1 MSTHHHHHVQPPATA
16 PEDAD
21 DLARWD
27 DDGAP
32 AARPSSSPAA
42 WLRVG
47 AELGDRLVALS
58 GRQDLLVTCRPGT
71 RSGAPGAY
79 YPALGEIEFDAE
91 LFAPLQAHEV
101 HPRIVGDEERY
112 PVAWG
117 VFVHEAA
124 HSAHTVW
131 QQPYGADPRV
141 VEAALLLEESRA
153 EGAHLVRRPTDR
165 TYLRTSARTLVVPDI
180 TTPTLKGVE
189 HAAGVAA
196 LVLGRRDAGILD
208 AGETRAVADLCEKV
222 LGADLLAT
230 LTGIWTAAHRCADQ
244 DGATMLQH
252 AQDWCDA
259 LDTASPALPVPEN
272 LVDLLT
278 AAVVVVMDS
287 MAANDRADLAA
298 QAAATTALA
307 AQSWA
312 RTQDR
317 AQQAGRRRKAAA
329 TAKSV
334 FNQGGTTVA
343 PDGTLVPSENPIT
356 RTRKPTDAEKSA
368 AARLSRALRAAAY
381 RERTE
386 ERTTSPTP
394 PGRLNMGRALARDA
408 QRAAGSVPTA
418 EPFTATR
425 RRSSPTPPLR
435 VGIAVDVSASMSAAC
450 KPVASAAWIVA
461 RAAAM
466 TDPDSRTA
474 TIAYDMHLT
483 ALTRPTHRAPER
495 VTQFRAEG
503 GNHNLG
509 DAIDALDHGLDLSS
523 PGAGRLLVIVT
534 DARYFGDETVQAV
547 TRIKRLTA
555 AGCAVLQVTLDTE
568 SRHLPGT
575 TLLHLPRPSS
585 APAAIATAATDAIRR
600 TR

>member
-1 MSTHHHHHVQPPATA
+1 MSTHHHVQPPATRDD
-16 PEDAD
+16 DA

-32 AARPSSSPAA
+32 PATPRTSPAA

-71 RSGAPGAY
+71 RSGAPAAY
-79 YPALGEIEFDAE
+79 FPDLGEVEFDAR
-91 LFAPLQAHEV
+91 LFAPLKPREI
-101 HPRIVGDEERY
+101 HPRIAGDEERY
-112 PVAWG
+112 PAAWG

-124 HSAHTVW
+124 HAGHSLWTPPAE
-131 QQPYGADPRV
+131 ADHRV
-141 VEAALLLEESRA
+141 AEAARLLEESRV
-153 EGAHLVRRPTDR
+153 EGAHLITRPTDR
-165 TYLRTSARTLVVPDI
+165 TYLRTSARTLVMPDI
-180 TTPTLKGVE
+180 ANPTLQGIE

-196 LVLGRRDAGILD
+196 LILGRRDVGILD

-230 LTGIWTAAHRCADQ
+230 LTGIWTAAHQCADH
-244 DGATMLQH
+244 DATTMLAHGQ
-252 AQDWCDA
+252 AWCDA
-259 LDTASPALPVPEN
+259 LDAATPAQPVPAG
-272 LVDLLT
+272 LADLLSG
-278 AAVVVVMDS
+278 AVGAVMDS
-287 MAANDRADLAA
+287 TAATDAADLAA
-298 QAAATTALA
+298 QAAADNAVA
-307 AQSWA
+307 AQSKTQA
-312 RTQDR
+312 QDR
-317 AQQAGRRRKAAA
+317 AQRAGQRRRAAA

-334 FNQGGTTVA
+334 FNTRGTTVT
-343 PDGTLVPSENPIT
+343 PDGRPAPSGNPVTGT
-356 RTRKPTDAEKSA
+356 RRPTAAEKSA

-418 EPFTATR
+418 EPFTHVR
-425 RRSSPTPPLR
+425 RRNSPTPPLR
-435 VGIAVDVSASMSAAC
+435 AGIAVDVSGSMSAAC
-450 KPVASAAWIVA
+450 APVASAAWIVA
-461 RAAAM
+461 RAAAL
-466 TDPDSRTA
+466 TDPDSLTA
-474 TIAYDMHLT
+474 TIAYDTHLT

-495 VTQFRAEG
+495 VTTFGANG
-503 GNHNLG
+503 TSHNL
-509 DAIDALDHGLDLSS
+509 ANALDALDHGLELSR

-534 DARYFGDETVQAV
+534 DAKYTPDETAQAV
-547 TRIKRLTA
+547 TRVKHLTT
-555 AGCAVLQVTLDTE
+555 AGCAVLQVTLTKK

-575 TLLHLPRPSS
+575 TLLHLPKPSS

>member
-1 MSTHHHHHVQPPATA
+1 MSAHHHVQSPATTRDD
-16 PEDAD
+16 DA

-32 AARPSSSPAA
+32 PAQPRSSPAA

-71 RSGAPGAY
+71 RSGAPAAFF
-79 YPALGEIEFDAE
+79 PTLGEVEFDAR
-91 LFAPLQAHEV
+91 LFAPLQPHEI

-112 PVAWG
+112 PAAWG

-124 HSAHTVW
+124 HAAHSVW
-131 QQPYGADPRV
+131 TQPAGADPRV
-141 VEAALLLEESRA
+141 VEAALLLEESRV
-153 EGAHLVRRPTDR
+153 EGAHLITRPTDR
-165 TYLRTSARTLVVPDI
+165 TYLRTSARTLVMPDI
-180 TTPTLKGVE
+180 AHPTLQGIE
-189 HAAGVAA
+189 HAAAAAA
-196 LVLGRRDAGILD
+196 LVLGRRDVGILD

-230 LTGIWTAAHRCADQ
+230 LTRIWTAAHQCADH
-244 DGATMLQH
+244 DATTMLAH
-252 AQDWCDA
+252 AQEWCDA
-259 LDTASPALPVPEN
+259 LDAAAPALPLPEN
-272 LVDLLT
+272 LSDLLSG
-278 AAVVVVMDS
+278 AVRVVMDS
-287 MAANDRADLAA
+287 TAATDAADLAA
-298 QAAATTALA
+298 QAAAANAVA
-307 AQSWA
+307 AKSKAQV
-312 RTQDR
+312 QDR
-317 AQQAGRRRKAAA
+317 AQRASQRRQAAA

-334 FNQGGTTVA
+334 FNARGTVN
-343 PDGTLVPSENPIT
+343 PDGTPAPRSSPVTGT
-356 RTRKPTDAEKSA
+356 RRPTAAEQSA

-394 PGRLNMGRALARDA
+394 PGRLNMRAALARDA

-418 EPFTATR
+418 EPFTHTR
-425 RRSSPTPPLR
+425 RRNSPTPPLR
-435 VGIAVDVSASMSAAC
+435 VGIAVDVSGSMSAAC
-450 KPVASAAWIVA
+450 APVASAAWIVA
-461 RAAAM
+461 RAAAL
-466 TDPDSRTA
+466 TDPDSLTA
-474 TIAYDMHLT
+474 TIAYDTHLT

-495 VTQFRAEG
+495 VTTFGANGRS
-503 GNHNLG
+503 HNL
-509 DAIDALDHGLDLSS
+509 ANALDALDHGLELSR

-534 DARYFGDETVQAV
+534 DAKYSSDETAAAV
-547 TRIKRLTA
+547 TRVKQLAT
-555 AGCAVLQVTLDTE
+555 AGCAVLQLTLTPK
-568 SRHLPGT
+568 SQHLPGT

>member
-1 MSTHHHHHVQPPATA
+1 MSAHHHIQPSTITPDD
-16 PEDAD
+16 DA

-32 AARPSSSPAA
+32 PAQPPSSPAA

-71 RSGAPGAY
+71 RSGAPAAY
-79 YPALGEIEFDAE
+79 FPRLAEIEFDSG
-91 LFAPLQAHEV
+91 LFAPLQPHEI

-112 PVAWG
+112 PAAWG

-124 HSAHTVW
+124 HAAHSAW
-131 QQPYGADPRV
+131 EQPDDADARV

-165 TYLRTSARTLVVPDI
+165 AYLRTSARTLVMPDI
-180 TTPTLKGVE
+180 ANPSVQGIE

-196 LVLGRRDAGILD
+196 LILGRRDAGILD
-208 AGETRAVADLCEKV
+208 AGETRAVADLCERV
-222 LGADLLAT
+222 LGTDLLAT
-230 LTGIWTAAHRCADQ
+230 LTGIWTAAHRCADY
-244 DGATMLQH
+244 DATTMLAH
-252 AQDWCDA
+252 GQDWCDA
-259 LDTASPALPVPEN
+259 LDTAAPALPVPKD
-272 LVDLLT
+272 LTDLLS
-278 AAVVVVMDS
+278 AAAAVVMDS
-287 MAANDRADLAA
+287 MDANNAADLAA
-298 QAAATTALA
+298 QAAATNAVA
-307 AQSWA
+307 ARS
-312 RTQDR
+312 R
-317 AQQAGRRRKAAA
+317 AQAQGRAQEAGQRRKAAA

-334 FNQGGTTVA
+334 FNPRGTTVS
-343 PDGTLVPSENPIT
+343 PDGTPAPYGNPIT
-356 RTRKPTDAEKSA
+356 GTRKPTAAEQSA

-386 ERTTSPTP
+386 ERSTSPTP
-394 PGRLNMGRALARDA
+394 PGRLNMRQALARDA
-408 QRAAGSVPTA
+408 QRAAGAVPTA
-418 EPFTATR
+418 EPFTQTR
-425 RRSSPTPPLR
+425 RRHSPAPPLR
-435 VGIAVDVSASMSAAC
+435 VGIAVDVSGSMSAAC

-461 RAAAM
+461 RAAAL
-466 TDPDSRTA
+466 TDPDSRTS

-495 VTQFRAEG
+495 VTNFDARGAS
-503 GNHNLG
+503 HNLG
-509 DAIDALDHGLDLSS
+509 DAIDALDHGLDLGR
-523 PGAGRLLVIVT
+523 PGTGRLLVIVT
-534 DARYFGDETVQAV
+534 DARYRSDETTQAV

-555 AGCAVLQVTLDTE
+555 AGCAVLQLTL
-568 SRHLPGT
+568 SANSIHLPGT

-585 APAAIATAATDAIRR
+585 APAAIAKAATDAIRR

>member
-1 MSTHHHHHVQPPATA
+1 MSAHHHVQSPATTR
-16 PEDAD
+16 DAEA

-32 AARPSSSPAA
+32 PAQPRSSPAA

-71 RSGAPGAY
+71 RSGAPAAY
-79 YPALGEIEFDAE
+79 FPTLGEVEFDAR
-91 LFAPLQAHEV
+91 LFAPLQPHEI

-112 PVAWG
+112 PAAWG

-124 HSAHTVW
+124 HAAHSVW
-131 QQPYGADPRV
+131 TQPAGADPRV
-141 VEAALLLEESRA
+141 VEAALLLEESRV
-153 EGAHLVRRPTDR
+153 EGAHLITRPTDR
-165 TYLRTSARTLVVPDI
+165 TYLRTSARTLVMPDI
-180 TTPTLKGVE
+180 AHPTLQGIE

-196 LVLGRRDAGILD
+196 LVLGRRDVGILD

-230 LTGIWTAAHRCADQ
+230 LTRIWTAAHQCADH
-244 DGATMLQH
+244 DATTMLAH
-252 AQDWCDA
+252 AQEWCDA
-259 LDTASPALPVPEN
+259 LDTAAPALPVPEN
-272 LVDLLT
+272 LTDLLSG
-278 AAVVVVMDS
+278 AVGVVMDS
-287 MAANDRADLAA
+287 TAATDAADLAA
-298 QAAATTALA
+298 QAAATNATATRSR
-307 AQSWA
+307 AQ
-312 RTQDR
+312 TNDL
-317 AQQAGRRRKAAA
+317 AQQASRRRQAAA
-329 TAKSV
+329 TARSV
-334 FNQGGTTVA
+334 FNSGGGTVN
-343 PDGTLVPSENPIT
+343 PDGTPAPYSSPVTGT
-356 RTRKPTDAEKSA
+356 RRPTAAEKSA

-394 PGRLNMGRALARDA
+394 PGRLNMRAALARDA

-418 EPFTATR
+418 EPFTHTR
-425 RRSSPTPPLR
+425 RRNSPTPPLR
-435 VGIAVDVSASMSAAC
+435 VGIAVDVSGSMRAAC
-450 KPVASAAWIVA
+450 APVASAAWIVA
-461 RAAAM
+461 RAAAL
-466 TDPDSRTA
+466 TDPDSLTA

-495 VTQFRAEG
+495 VTTFDATG
-503 GNHNLG
+503 GHHNLG
-509 DAIDALDHGLDLSS
+509 DAIDALDHGLDLSR
-523 PGAGRLLVIVT
+523 PGTGRLLVIVT
-534 DARYFGDETVQAV
+534 DARYNSDETAQAV
-547 TRIKRLTA
+547 TRVKQLTT
-555 AGCAVLQVTLDTE
+555 AGCAVLQLTLTAK

-575 TLLHLPRPSS
+575 TLLHLPQPSS